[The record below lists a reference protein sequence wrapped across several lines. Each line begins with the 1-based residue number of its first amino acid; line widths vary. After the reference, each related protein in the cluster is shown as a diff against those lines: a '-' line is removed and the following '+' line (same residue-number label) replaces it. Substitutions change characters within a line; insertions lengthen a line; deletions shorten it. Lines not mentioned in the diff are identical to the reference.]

1 MGKRYDKRK
10 KYDGNIAMPTTNQI
24 LSIMRGITLDIVAY

>member
-10 KYDGNIAMPTTNQI
+10 KYDGNIVMPITNQI
-24 LSIMRGITLDIVAY
+24 LSIMQGITLDIVSH